1 VKSPDKET
9 NPKEM
14 SMTTPAIGSIL
25 VGSTDP
31 DRLRSWYRDAFAP
44 DQPEQGALDVGGVLL
59 VFDKRSEV
67 ADKNPE
73 PVRTMVN
80 FHVEDAHETVAH
92 LNAIG
97 VTWIAELE
105 KRPSGFFATLLDPDG
120 SYVQII
126 EFTAEEN
133 Q

>member
-1 VKSPDKET
+1 MKSPDKET

-31 DRLRSWYRDAFAP
+31 DRLRSWYRAAFAP
-44 DQPEQGALDVGGVLL
+44 DQPEHGALDVGGVLL
-59 VFDKRSEV
+59 VFDQRSEV

-97 VTWIAELE
+97 VTWIAEME
-105 KRPSGFFATLLDPDG
+105 QRPSGFFATLLDPDG

-126 EFTAEEN
+126 EFVEGVR
-133 Q
+133 

>member
-1 VKSPDKET
+1 MQVQAHDAVGC
-9 NPKEM
+9 PKEM
-14 SMTTPAIGSIL
+14 TVTTSAIGSIL

-31 DRLRSWYRDAFAP
+31 DRLRSWYKAAFAP
-44 DQPEQGALDVGGVLL
+44 DQPEHGPLDVGGVLL
-59 VFDKRSEV
+59 VFDKRSEI
-67 ADKNPE
+67 AEKNPE

-105 KRPSGFFATLLDPDG
+105 KRPSGFFATLLDPDS

-126 EFTAEEN
+126 QFDS
-133 Q
+133 

>member
-1 VKSPDKET
+1 M
-9 NPKEM
+9 N
-14 SMTTPAIGSIL
+14 TPAIGSIL

-73 PVRTMVN
+73 PARTMVN

>member
-1 VKSPDKET
+1 
-9 NPKEM
+9 
-14 SMTTPAIGSIL
+14 MTTPAIGSIL

-31 DRLRSWYRDAFAP
+31 DRLRSWYREAFAP
-44 DQPEQGALDVGGVLL
+44 DQGEQGPLDVGGVLL

-67 ADKNPE
+67 ADKNLE

-80 FHVEDAHETVAH
+80 FHVQDARETVAH
-92 LNAIG
+92 LNAMG

-126 EFTAEEN
+126 EFDS
-133 Q
+133 